1 MSIYITAF
9 LIIYPQVEEVYMVV
23 TFLTRLSITRIQ
35 DFNILDTKI
44 KIKRSKNS
52 LLNSFVFHNF
62 LASPNTQYN
71 LKKHQLSTLPH
82 VLSLVSSLF

>member
-9 LIIYPQVEEVYMVV
+9 LIIYPQAEEVHMVV

-35 DFNILDTKI
+35 DFNILDMKI
-44 KIKRSKNS
+44 KIKRSKNC

-62 LASPNTQYN
+62 SGSPNTQYN
-71 LKKHQLSTLPH
+71 LKKHQLSISPH